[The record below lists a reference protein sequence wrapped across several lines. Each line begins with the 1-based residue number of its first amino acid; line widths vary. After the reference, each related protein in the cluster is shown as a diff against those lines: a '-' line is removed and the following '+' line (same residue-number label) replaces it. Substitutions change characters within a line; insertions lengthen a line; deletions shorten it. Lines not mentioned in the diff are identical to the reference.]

1 MKKILLFLFTL
12 IYVIGYSQSQE
23 SDYMVPD
30 STAAFLRPL
39 SAGKKVLD
47 FQSKKLWI
55 LDSAVVKTQS
65 LSTSYKTLLAS
76 SSAITDT
83 GIVRTTGTG
92 QKVHQSLELLETS
105 KIKGLGSNVD
115 TTSYGYAVG
124 GSSVT
129 GSSFGVSMN
138 GSTIAGSSY
147 GVAFGGGSIQNL
159 AVGISAVGG
168 LLDNSYGYAF
178 DGGQITNNSR
188 GISFNGGTIN
198 NSSQGIAFNASAI
211 DSSSHGFSFNG
222 GTINNSS
229 RGIAFNGSAIDSSS
243 HGIAFGNGLI
253 NGGQAAISY
262 NKPDTSKA
270 DSVLLQ
276 VGTGAFS
283 DHLRLEIDG
292 SLYLPATQALSSD
305 SILTIDGGGKV
316 GYKVGG
322 SFDTTAIYNE
332 LATKWT
338 HGGDSVTFPNNY
350 IGTLGDANLRIGVN
364 GVNVIYIDS
373 LHKTVSVNGALSNA
387 TTHFQVAS
395 ATPTIVTN
403 NIPNVDLNMY
413 AGASATMGGS
423 VSISR
428 NRGTIYNTPFANV
441 SGDLLGA
448 YIFRGTTIGATPYNI
463 GGVYGF
469 QSTLGTSRSTG
480 NAAVRLSVSNT
491 ATIYN
496 NIMYFNGALGYVGIS
511 NGVATNAPTTPTYN
525 LSMASGAAATW
536 GIEPSASG
544 AGVAW
549 TLRSSGAASGA
560 TDGNGGMFT
569 AAYGKSTGTGFGSFR
584 VTRYS
589 RAISTGT
596 AGNTESDAMIIP
608 SSKLMAD
615 NTSTDLFNVA
625 CADGTSAGVTVEY
638 TIKTVGG
645 AGNESHTEVGT
656 LYIMASN
663 DGAVTLTVTKT
674 TSAQHKSDA
683 GTYTVTFA
691 ATTASPSVISVTAD
705 TDLNV
710 NSVIHY
716 NIINK
721 DAQVIN
727 QL

>member
-188 GISFNGGTIN
+188 GISFNGATISN
-198 NSSQGIAFNASAI
+198 GGN
-211 DSSSHGFSFNG
+211 GFSFNG

-229 RGIAFNGSAIDSSS
+229 QGIAFNGSAIDSSS

-338 HGGDSVTFPNNY
+338 QGGN
-350 IGTLGDANLRIGVN
+350 TLGAGDNILGSKDNRSVRVKVNDVEVVEFDTVPANNQAMVFKNNNLKIMMGAVAGIQIPTGRGVGTDPVAGGAANANITFTSGTNSRINMTGTSVQIVNKLAVGYTVNGQPTENISLVGSSSQIIGMVRATSGNGNNLR
-364 GVNVIYIDS
+364 
-373 LHKTVSVNGALSNA
+373 SNA
-387 TTHFQVAS
+387 
-395 ATPTIVTN
+395 
-403 NIPNVDLNMY
+403 
-413 AGASATMGGS
+413 G
-423 VSISR
+423 
-428 NRGTIYNTPFANV
+428 
-441 SGDLLGA
+441 
-448 YIFRGTTIGATPYNI
+448 
-463 GGVYGF
+463 
-469 QSTLGTSRSTG
+469 
-480 NAAVRLSVSNT
+480 
-491 ATIYN
+491 
-496 NIMYFNGALGYVGIS
+496 
-511 NGVATNAPTTPTYN
+511 
-525 LSMASGAAATW
+525 
-536 GIEPSASG
+536 
-544 AGVAW
+544 
-549 TLRSSGAASGA
+549 GAASGA

-569 AAYGKSTGTGFGSFR
+569 VGYGQTTGTGFGSFR

-596 AGNTESDAMIIP
+596 ADNTESDAMIIS

-615 NTSTDLFNVA
+615 NTSTNLFNVA
-625 CADGTSAGVTVEY
+625 CALGTSAGVTVEY

-656 LYIMASN
+656 VYMRASN
-663 DGAVTLTVTKT
+663 DGSVTTTISKATTV
-674 TSAQHKSDA
+674 QHKSDA

-691 ATTASPSVISVTAD
+691 ATTANPSVISVIAD
-705 TDLNV
+705 SDLNV